1 MASFTGNRGDTR
13 ISIEEIVI
21 DLWDRL
27 ESILGK
33 KFARKSIVSLSD
45 FLRRKFVPKIGSN
58 RSNYKYEEVVS
69 N

>member
-1 MASFTGNRGDTR
+1 MASFTGNGGDTR

-33 KFARKSIVSLSD
+33 KFARKSMLHDRFPFGFSS
-45 FLRRKFVPKIGSN
+45 KKICAQN
-58 RSNYKYEEVVS
+58 WLEQVKL
-69 N
+69 